1 MGAGEKI
8 PEQKNMYAWA
18 VRWKIDKTVCN
29 ARPTI

>member
-18 VRWKIDKTVCN
+18 VRWKIDKC
-29 ARPTI
+29 AKLL